1 MSTVTAVPL
10 QPVKSSVK
18 VWLWLGVILA
28 VVAAF
33 GLAWMGTRASV
44 AQHLP
49 ADQDAKFLDWH
60 KNQPGVKTTASG
72 LQYMLLKSG
81 KGDVAKDGD
90 GVAVS
95 FEGKFRDGTV
105 FQPQASTQMLVGQ
118 GTIPGFGEALKLMN
132 KGSKYR
138 FWIPS
143 ALAYGPNPQDP
154 RMPKNAM
161 LIFDITVSELIT
173 AAEIEQMRQQQAL
186 QQQMMQ
192 QMQQQQGGP
201 EGEGASKGEG
211 APKGGAPKQ

>member
-18 VWLWLGVILA
+18 IWLWVGIIAALLG
-28 VVAAF
+28 AF
-33 GLAWMGTRASV
+33 GLAWVGTRPV
-44 AQHLP
+44 VYQHLP

-60 KNQPGVKTTASG
+60 KSQPGVKTTASG
-72 LQYMLLKSG
+72 LQYMLVKAG

-95 FEGKFRDGTV
+95 FIGRFRDGTV

-161 LIFDITVSELIT
+161 LIFDIDVTELVT
-173 AAEIEQMRQQQAL
+173 AAEIQQMQQQQAM
-186 QQQMMQ
+186 QQQLQQ
-192 QMQQQQGGP
+192 QMQQQQGGAAGP
-201 EGEGASKGEG
+201 GGAPEG
-211 APKGGAPKQ
+211 APKGGQPQ